1 MCDFLINVTQYVI
14 GINTYGEKMIIEKT
28 NKLKY
33 LNLQERLES
42 FYNKPIDEI
51 YVESTQEVDVGDSKG
66 DEIW

>member
-1 MCDFLINVTQYVI
+1 MINVTQYVI